1 MGVISK
7 GQEKMVKELLE
18 LFTQMDFTDILG
30 FGRILKV
37 EEQENFTDFISEI
50 CCAFVEQPRI
60 KRKQLMKLAKD
71 VVGANKDL
79 DKEKGTPDSATV

>member
-37 EEQENFTDFISEI
+37 EEQENFTDFIS
-50 CCAFVEQPRI
+50 F
-60 KRKQLMKLAKD
+60 
-71 VVGANKDL
+71 
-79 DKEKGTPDSATV
+79 